1 MCILKA
7 HLLSPQETLKHATET
22 ADRIIKH
29 SILVSKKKKKEMG
42 SLKMQFL
49 T

>member
-7 HLLSPQETLKHATET
+7 HLLSPQETMKHATET

-29 SILVSKKKKKEMG
+29 SILVSKKKKEMG